1 MDPLTSAA
9 ASGIQARMDSLD
21 MLANNMANGSTAGF
35 KVDRE
40 FYSTFSGS
48 NPFSGLDPSVGDSP
62 VVEKSWTDFAQ
73 GSLLPTGNDT
83 DLALSGSGFFA
94 VDGPY
99 GTLYTRNGGF
109 KISAN
114 GTLVTAEGYPVRQT
128 GGQPIQLNGNGPITV
143 NSEGGV
149 SQNNQEIGQLEIDAF
164 ADPNQL
170 RKAANGYFENPDPTT
185 ISPTVASNVQVY
197 QGKLEGSNSSS
208 SESAARMV
216 SLLRH
221 FEMLQHAVKIGT
233 DMNKQALEE
242 VARIPS

>member
-1 MDPLTSAA
+1 
-9 ASGIQARMDSLD
+9 
-21 MLANNMANGSTAGF
+21 MLANNMANGSTSGF

-48 NPFSGLDPSVGDSP
+48 TSFSGLDPSVGDSP
-62 VVEKSWTDFAQ
+62 VVQKAWTDFSQ
-73 GSLLPTGNDT
+73 GTLLPTGNDT

-94 VDGPY
+94 VGGPN
-99 GTLYTRNGGF
+99 GTLYTRNGSF
-109 KISAN
+109 RISST
-114 GTLVTAEGYPVRQT
+114 GTLVTAEGYPVQQV
-128 GGQPIQLNGNGPITV
+128 GGQPIQLTGTGPITV
-143 NSEGGV
+143 GPQGGV
-149 SQNNQEIGQLEIDAF
+149 SQNNQQIGQLEIDTF

-170 RKAANGYFENPDPTT
+170 VKAASGYFENPDPVSITPSLAT
-185 ISPTVASNVQVY
+185 NVQVY
-197 QGKLEGSNSSS
+197 QGKLESSNSSP

-233 DMNKQALEE
+233 EMNKQAIEE

>member
-9 ASGIQARMDSLD
+9 ASGIQARMESLD
-21 MLANNMANGSTAGF
+21 MLANNMANGSTTGF

-48 NPFSGLDPSVGDSP
+48 SSFAGLDPSVGDSP
-62 VVEKSWTDFAQ
+62 VVEKAWTDFSQ
-73 GSLLPTGNDT
+73 GTLLPTGNDT

-94 VDGPY
+94 VNGPN
-99 GTLYTRNGGF
+99 GPLYTRNGSF
-109 KISAN
+109 RVSPA
-114 GTLVTAEGYPVRQT
+114 GTLITAEGYPVRQT
-128 GGQPIQLNGNGPITV
+128 GGQPIQLTGTGTITV
-143 NSEGGV
+143 NPQGGV
-149 SQNNQEIGQLEIDAF
+149 SQNNQQIGQLEIDSF

-170 RKAANGYFENPDPTT
+170 SKVASGYFENPDPVSIT
-185 ISPTVASNVQVY
+185 PAVATNVQVY
-197 QGKLEGSNSSS
+197 QGKLESSNSSP

-233 DMNKQALEE
+233 DMNKQAIEE